1 MVTECLLTTSLVTP
15 SRLFT
20 SDSDH
25 SLPRLSR
32 RHRIPFVS
40 EKNAAI
46 VMFWVEEA
54 GHEQGL
60 EQNPRHCPDI
70 TRHKWMLR
78 SYTPLYPPH
87 TGRFKAS
94 SGHRA
99 GCQRKWQKRCS
110 SYCGCF
116 HRGQLQ
122 SATQAHRWFEEGQEG
137 PCWSPEL
144 VWY

>member
-54 GHEQGL
+54 GHELG
-60 EQNPRHCPDI
+60 PRAESQ
-70 TRHKWMLR
+70 TL
-78 SYTPLYPPH
+78 S
-87 TGRFKAS
+87 
-94 SGHRA
+94 
-99 GCQRKWQKRCS
+99 
-110 SYCGCF
+110 
-116 HRGQLQ
+116 
-122 SATQAHRWFEEGQEG
+122 
-137 PCWSPEL
+137 
-144 VWY
+144 